1 MKNITLLFSVL
12 LLLTSC
18 MNQEN
23 LKNESVNSSIIEIS
37 NDNLINM
44 NIDKQNDS
52 LILYD

>member
-1 MKNITLLFSVL
+1 MKNLMLLLAV

-23 LKNESVNSSIIEIS
+23 LKNESVNSSFIEIS
-37 NDNLINM
+37 NDHLVNM